1 MKPWLPLVL
10 LLISGAACAG
20 PGGRGARAGAGAT
33 AEPEDQAI
41 LDQVP
46 TTSEAAAQAER
57 DVNERNADQ
66 ILEEIRREVGGR

>member
-1 MKPWLPLVL
+1 MRVLPAASL
-10 LLISGAACAG
+10 LLLLATACAG
-20 PGGRGARAGAGAT
+20 PGARDAT
-33 AEPEDQAI
+33 DAEDQAI

-46 TTSEAAAQAER
+46 TQQEAAAAAER